1 MASGGENRPC
11 CDDAT
16 TVLGG
21 TPEVYFLV
29 GEIGSYDRGMAHRYP
44 HLLKVNISSISMQST
59 IAVR

>member
-1 MASGGENRPC
+1 MLRRR
-11 CDDAT
+11 DDGPRGQPGRFT
-16 TVLGG
+16 SDLSNF
-21 TPEVYFLV
+21 YV